1 MENENTESKLKN
13 NHGHGHS
20 HSHDHCCDKG
30 LSAQSVQKVQN
41 NLNLS
46 KDELVESLF
55 TVAGMDCADEIAAIN
70 NSLKIGEVASVEAN
84 LMTSTVKVSHS
95 DKISKDEIKKLINK
109 SGVHVVDDT
118 KKGVP
123 GIPLQRIYL
132 VAVSGAMLAIAF
144 VCQFLNISR
153 PALIALCL
161 ASIGLA
167 GILVFPKALRAI
179 KKFHLDMNVLMTVAV
194 AGAVYL
200 GDYTEGATVVF
211 LFALSELLE
220 AFSVVRAR
228 KAISEVMKTTPQIAL
243 VKGQSG
249 DLIETPVAN
258 VKIKDIVVVRAGD
271 AFPIDGIVV
280 SGQSDVNQA
289 TLTGESAPIK
299 KKTGDLVYAGT
310 INISAVIEMEVTQVF
325 KDSKVSQIIK
335 LVEEAQKSKAPLQSF
350 VDKFAKIYTP
360 AVFILAILV
369 IIGPPLFLNGIWEE
383 WIYKGLVLLVIAC
396 PCALVIST
404 PVSIAS
410 ALTAMARRGVL
421 VKGGK
426 YLEALGKL
434 KALAVDKTGTI
445 TEGIPQIVQ
454 VKLWDS
460 SSSNEELI
468 RIAASME
475 KTSNHPLAQAVTE
488 YAKNVNCSLVEVSSV
503 QTNHGRGIFA
513 KIDEHEYFLGNHR
526 FAHEL
531 GVCSA
536 ELEQYLGTLEDRSLS
551 VIIVGHKPHDGCEGQ
566 VLGVLGVGDK
576 VKGNAAT
583 SIQELHNVGC
593 KTIVM
598 LSGDNEKTALSIA
611 KSVGIDQVYGDLLPE
626 NKVEKVKEL
635 VQKYKFVGMVGDG
648 VNDAPALAQATVGIA
663 MGMVGTDAAIETADV
678 TLIKDDLSQ
687 LAVAVNQGQ
696 RALGII
702 RFNIGFALALKA
714 VFLVLAL
721 FGYSSMWMAVAA
733 DTGATLLVV
742 LNALRLLK
750 H

>member
-1 MENENTESKLKN
+1 MENENTKSKLKN
-13 NHGHGHS
+13 NHGHS
-20 HSHDHCCDKG
+20 PDHCCDKG
-30 LSAQSVQKVQN
+30 SNAQRVQKVQN
-41 NLNLS
+41 NLNFS
-46 KDELVESLF
+46 KDELIESVF

-84 LMTSTVKVSHS
+84 LMTSMVKVSHS
-95 DKISKDEIKKLINK
+95 NKISKDEIKKLIDK
-109 SGVHVVDDT
+109 SGVHVVDDA
-118 KKGVP
+118 KKGAP
-123 GIPLQRIYL
+123 GIPIQRISL
-132 VAVSGAMLAIAF
+132 VAVSGVMLTIAF
-144 VCQFLNISR
+144 VCQFLNISK
-153 PALIALCL
+153 PAVIVLCL
-161 ASIGLA
+161 ASIFLA

-179 KKFHLDMNVLMTVAV
+179 KKLHLDMNVLMTVAV
-194 AGAVYL
+194 VGAIYL

-228 KAISEVMKTTPQIAL
+228 KAISEVMKTTPQIAF
-243 VKGQSG
+243 VRGQNGIFS
-249 DLIETPVAN
+249 EVPVEN
-258 VKIKDIVVVRAGD
+258 IKIKDIVQVRAGD
-271 AFPIDGIVV
+271 SFPIDGIVI
-280 SGQSDVNQA
+280 SGESDVNQA
-289 TLTGESAPIK
+289 ALTGESVAVK
-299 KKTGDLVYAGT
+299 KKIGDQVFAGT
-310 INISAVIEMEVTQVF
+310 INVSAVIELEVTQLF

-369 IIGPPLFLNGIWEE
+369 IIGPPLLLNGSWDE

-445 TEGIPQIVQ
+445 TEGTPQVVQ
-454 VKLWDS
+454 VKVWDA
-460 SSSNEELI
+460 NYNEEELI

-488 YAKNVNCSLVEVSSV
+488 YAKNKNYPIVAVSNV

-531 GVCSA
+531 GVCTA
-536 ELEQYLGTLEDRSLS
+536 ELEQYLETLEEKSLS
-551 VIIVGHKPHDGCEGQ
+551 VIIVGHKPHEGCKGE

-576 VKGNAAT
+576 VKENAAA
-583 SIQELHNVGC
+583 SIQELHKLGC
-593 KTIVM
+593 KAIVM
-598 LSGDNEKTALSIA
+598 LSGDNEKTAHSIA
-611 KSVGIDQVYGDLLPE
+611 KRVGIDQVYGDLLPE
-626 NKVEKVKEL
+626 NKVEKIQEL

-678 TLIKDDLSQ
+678 TLVKDDLSQ
-687 LAVAVNQGQ
+687 LSVAVSQGQ

-714 VFLVLAL
+714 VFLVLGL

-733 DTGATLLVV
+733 DTGATLLVI